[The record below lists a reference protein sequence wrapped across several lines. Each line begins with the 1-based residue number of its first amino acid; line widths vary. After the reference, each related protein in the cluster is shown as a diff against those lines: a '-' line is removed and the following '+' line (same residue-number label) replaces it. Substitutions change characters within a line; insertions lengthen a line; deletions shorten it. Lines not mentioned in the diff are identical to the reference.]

1 MCLNG
6 AIRTARIRAGLKQ
19 QEVADRL
26 GIERSSYARYE
37 GGSREPDMGTL
48 NRLAAILNVST
59 DFLLGVTSNPTP
71 VTEDDAEIWE
81 LREQLRRRPGMR
93 ILFSATKD
101 ASEEDLLKT
110 VKILEALKGDKDDA
124 N

>member
-1 MCLNG
+1 M
-6 AIRTARIRAGLKQ
+6 TQ
-19 QEVADRL
+19 QEVADKL

-37 GGSREPDMGTL
+37 GSSREPDMGTI

-59 DFLLGVTSNPTP
+59 DYLLGVTNNPTP

-93 ILFSATKD
+93 TLLSATKNVT
-101 ASEEDLLKT
+101 EEDLQ
-110 VKILEALKGDKDDA
+110 KIIRIVEALKGDSDA
-124 N
+124 D

>member
-1 MCLNG
+1 MRESIK
-6 AIRTARIRAGLKQ
+6 AARLAAKMTQ
-19 QEVADRL
+19 QAVADHL
-26 GIERSSYARYE
+26 GIDRSSYARYE
-37 GGSREPDMGTL
+37 TGTREPDMDTL
-48 NRLAAILNVST
+48 HRLANLFSVSS
-59 DFLLGVTSNPTP
+59 DYLLGLTDHPEP
-71 VTEDDAEIWE
+71 VQGDDAEIWE